1 MPDVKFSNQYPYTDF
16 HELNLDWVI
25 KEVKYWST
33 KVGKTIQSID
43 LTGTV
48 GLVDTYTIN
57 YSDGTTSTFDV
68 TNGNGI
74 TSVAKTGTV
83 GLVDTYTITLTD
95 GSTSTFEVHNGTAS
109 IDPTL
114 TLSGYAADAEAVG
127 NAVFP
132 LMSFMD
138 RFTLKGKVVS
148 ILGDSIST
156 YDGWIPV
163 ADGHNLAHRSRYIT
177 GTPWYTGTVND
188 TWWKKLIDITGAE
201 LGINDSWAGSRVSNS
216 SAVNTGDVGPDACM
230 AGITRI
236 TNLGSNGTPDVI
248 FFYGGTNDA
257 GAGVTLG
264 TFDSTISYTLD
275 LTTTIWTTFA
285 TAYKDAI
292 MRLQHFYPTSHIIV
306 LLPTYTTSYYSI
318 PNLDKY
324 NEIIKEICDY
334 FGVDFI
340 DLRRCGINYANR
352 STTLGDGIHPTVTGF
367 SMMENYIRAK
377 LFGYMRNDGVVNTV
391 YTVTNNLTLNTNG
404 DAYITG
410 VSAGNSY
417 TATITGSYLSQVK
430 VMMGGVNVTA
440 SVYDSGTGV
449 INIPAVSGDI
459 IIGDTVS
466 ITMYTNIMALSGSNV
481 QSNQAGYG
489 WSMPTPNEIKNVP
502 INVVKFASTQTSGT
516 FEIGV
521 VNAENGSTITQVQS
535 VSWGPS
541 DKDANNVVTILL
553 PSPITI
559 SGTEM
564 VVISPN
570 TYPDYKFVYKSGVTG
585 QSFYTRVPFA
595 RDSGT
600 TWSRVNN
607 YSINHDFGYYSV

>member
-33 KVGKTIQSID
+33 KVGKTIQSIN

-48 GLVDTYTIN
+48 GLVDTYTIT

-74 TSVAKTGTV
+74 ASVAKTGTV
-83 GLVDTYTITLTD
+83 GLVDTYTITMTD

-417 TATITGSYLSQVK
+417 TATITGTHLYLVK
-430 VMMGGVNVTA
+430 VRMGGVDVTS

-449 INIPAVSGDI
+449 INIPTVSGDI

-466 ITMYTNIMALSGSNV
+466 ITMYTNIMAITGSTT

-489 WSMPTPNEIKNVP
+489 WSMPTPDEIKNVP
-502 INVVKFASTQTSGT
+502 INVVKFKSSQTSGT

-521 VNAENGSTITQVQS
+521 VNAVNGSTITQVQS
-535 VSWGPS
+535 VSWGPA
-541 DKDANNVVTILL
+541 DKDANDVVTILL

-564 VVISPN
+564 IVISPN
-570 TYPDYKFVYKSGVTG
+570 TYPDYKFVYKYGTAGMSM
-585 QSFYTRVPFA
+585 YTRVPVA
-595 RDSGT
+595 RDGGT
-600 TWSRVNN
+600 TWRQLNN
-607 YSINHDFGYYSV
+607 YSLNHDFGYYSV